1 MLLQI
6 DRINTYYGHIQAL
19 KEVTLH
25 VNPGEI
31 VALVGANGAGK
42 TTLLH
47 TISGLLRARSGRI
60 LFQGQDIT
68 KARAAAIVRAGIS
81 HVPEHRQV
89 FGTLSVYD
97 NLLLGAY
104 QRYRRDGRKAVQRD
118 IEEIFDLFPRLRER
132 KKQMAGTLSGGE
144 QQMLAIGRGL
154 MARPKLL
161 LLDEP
166 SLGLAPLIVR
176 DLFQLIASLRDRGQT
191 VLLVEQNARAA
202 LKLADRA
209 YILETGRIVLEGN
222 AHELLEDPRVQAAY
236 LGGHAL
242 AA

>member
-176 DLFQLIASLRDRGQT
+176 DLFQMIASLQDRGQT